1 MGNLLGEPFKDYV
14 DAQINVRQDVHG
26 KANRS
31 LQELQYLNSKN
42 AWIKLASGTSF
53 DETRL
58 ELLRK
63 NGNPLIPENFP
74 PGMDLARENVLF
86 NGLSKNQV
94 KMPGGSNYQQRSGIT
109 GVNRAYGVGGTEQ
122 GYSPMPG
129 IIDANI
135 KDLNKG
141 SIKKA
146 TINLKA
152 HNRNQ
157 FDIIDA
163 LYLRVGYSVMLEWGV
178 DKYLKSPENGGGPI
192 TPTTEYTL
200 ENMGT
205 TLIDRKFWREF
216 QNSSYNEILP
226 AIEEL
231 RKKYQGNYDGMFGV
245 ISNFSWTFE
254 ADGSYNIKLEIMS
267 QGDVIESLKANL
279 PKKDKD
285 GEVVNEYDKLARAKA
300 AENEVGDVD
309 SFFALYPGLEQII
322 EDWYEGVKAGKGT
335 FGYDPISLKT
345 PSNFTSLDIASYEE
359 NSSTS
364 PLKNKANISQA
375 KQLLSNAEFGSSLK
389 QFIKTINQNQEE
401 NNNPNYTSLDYLG
414 KPEDLKVLG
423 TDQIYRQKDQYTLS
437 GWSTG
442 PSPYINQSV
451 EASYRK
457 YETSQG
463 IEEGKITGPQ
473 RLLVNRLWLI
483 ENLTLNGIKNSVFA
497 KALSNN
503 FAGGSKDA
511 QFKTEVDEDAT
522 EEEKAELEAEQEVEK
537 ELEAKKDKNKINNYL
552 YRVRNVWGGLING
565 EYKYLG
571 EEGFGWIKVD
581 SRKLGSI
588 QNPTGTN
595 PGKFKP
601 IWNREVQFPIYPRP
615 LAESLDDKGDT
626 DSDQP
631 NAADFIKLNISPLD
645 KQHFI
650 RLGVFLEYLEK
661 KVIPRIKTGSKANQ
675 PMLLIDYHP
684 KNNICYVID
693 NVISLD
699 PNKTLVENTNFF
711 NGKEFEK
718 VFSQIKTYQRKTKSG
733 YSWGNIMNIYIN
745 FARIEELFENVD
757 EENEVSV
764 YSILKNLA
772 TDINSS
778 LGNINNIE
786 PIIDKETNTVKFIDQ
801 TPIPGLED
809 IARELNIPFKSD
821 KSSVKLE
828 IFGLNPTNNTSNF
841 VRSAGITTEL
851 SKEYT
856 TMITIGATANGAIPG
871 AEATAFSKWNIGI
884 TDRFKTNIVDG
895 EAEREA
901 TLEEQNQSVLQQYLF
916 MIERT
921 TAKLGLTKDSEGK
934 YIIDDEVISINRDSA
949 SNYYTYAQAETSN
962 SEGGSIESSIGFIPF
977 NLKLSMD
984 GLSGIK
990 IYNKVNVNTSFLP
1003 SNYGDTLSF
1012 IVTGVNHKLSGN
1024 EWVTNLDTL
1033 ATTKDKTKQASTE
1046 DVDTEELLNGEN
1058 QPQPSSRTNMGP
1070 VAPPTVEEVK
1080 TFQENNPFGIIN
1092 TPLRNTLPQPEGY
1105 GEFDIDLDIDLPI

>member
-26 KANRS
+26 KANRN

-53 DETRL
+53 DESRI
-58 ELLRK
+58 ELLMK
-63 NGNPLIPENFP
+63 GGNPLVSKN
-74 PGMDLARENVLF
+74 DTDYNLAIKNVLF
-86 NGLSKNQV
+86 NGLTGFGESVPIDLKGA
-94 KMPGGSNYQQRSGIT
+94 GGISRTYNVASTSQTQREGIT
-109 GVNRAYGVGGTEQ
+109 GANRAYGVGGTQ
-122 GYSPMPG
+122 QHGYSPMPG

-135 KDLNKG
+135 KDLNRG

-146 TINLKA
+146 TINIKA

-157 FDIIDA
+157 FDVIDA
-163 LYLRVGYSVMLEWGV
+163 LYLRLGYSVMLEWGV
-178 DKYLKSPENGGGPI
+178 DKYLSSPTISNELTNATVAGALNTVG
-192 TPTTEYTL
+192 TSNLSSPTGYTL

-205 TLIDRKFWREF
+205 TLIDKKFWTYTD
-216 QNSSYNEILP
+216 SSYNEILP

-254 ADGSYNIKLEIMS
+254 ADGTYNIKLEIMS

-279 PKKDKD
+279 PKKNKK
-285 GEVVNEYDKLARAKA
+285 GEVVNQYDKLARARA
-300 AENEVGDVD
+300 AETPAGDVD

-322 EDWYEGVKAGKGT
+322 EDWYKGVKEYKSKFSYSIT
-335 FGYDPISLKT
+335 PNIKFGGGDIISAV
-345 PSNFTSLDIASYEE
+345 SNLATEAAEFELDVSLFTNNFPTL
-359 NSSTS
+359 N
-364 PLKNKANISQA
+364 LKNYLSDRSTNSAKQNIANITQA
-375 KQLLSNAEFGSSLK
+375 LELDRYFTQILNTALIGIALAQEATSEKVYTSRDYEGN
-389 QFIKTINQNQEE
+389 KTILLEGDSDKKNEYNGWNTKGAFSDSYLQNAWDASKVKAEAAGI
-401 NNNPNYTSLDYLG
+401 D
-414 KPEDLKVLG
+414 ED
-423 TDQIYRQKDQYTLS
+423 TFTR
-437 GWSTG
+437 
-442 PSPYINQSV
+442 
-451 EASYRK
+451 RF
-457 YETSQG
+457 
-463 IEEGKITGPQ
+463 
-473 RLLVNRLWLI
+473 LI
-483 ENLTLNGIKNSVFA
+483 ENITLDLIKLFTFKKYQSLNY
-497 KALSNN
+497 
-503 FAGGSKDA
+503 AGGSEDP

-522 EEEKAELEAEQEVEK
+522 EEEKAEAEAEQEVEN

-565 EYKYLG
+565 EYKYVG
-571 EEGFGWIKVD
+571 ENAFGEIKVGN
-581 SRKLGSI
+581 RKLGVI

-595 PGKFKP
+595 TGKFKP
-601 IWNREVQFPIYPRP
+601 IWNREVKFPTYPRANAGQSITDQ
-615 LAESLDDKGDT
+615 LETSLLGGSRGDL
-626 DSDQP
+626 DSTQP
-631 NAADFIKLNISPLD
+631 NAADFIKLDLTPIN

-661 KVIPRIKTGSKANQ
+661 NVIPKIKTGSKTDQ

-684 KNNICYVID
+684 ENNICYTID

-699 PNKTLVENTNFF
+699 LNKTLVKNPTFF
-711 NGKEFEK
+711 NGKEYEGIFTGAK
-718 VFSQIKTYQRKTKSG
+718 DFKRNISG
-733 YSWGNIMNIYIN
+733 VSNGPIWGNIMNIYIN

-764 YSILKNLA
+764 FSILKNLA
-772 TDINSS
+772 TDINES

-801 TPIPGLED
+801 TSIPGLED
-809 IARELNIPFKSD
+809 IAKKLNIPFRSD

-841 VRSAGITTEL
+841 VRSAGITTEI
-851 SKEYT
+851 SKEYA

-901 TLEEQNQSVLQQYLF
+901 TLEEQNQSVLQQYVF
-916 MIERT
+916 MIERENE
-921 TAKLGLTKDSEGK
+921 KLGLTRDTDNK
-934 YIIDDEVISINRDSA
+934 YIINDEVISTNKDTA

-962 SEGGSIESSIGFIPF
+962 AASGSIESSIGFLPF

-1012 IVTGVNHKLSGN
+1012 IITGVNHKLSGN
-1024 EWVTNLDTL
+1024 EWVTNLDTI
-1033 ATTKDKTKQASTE
+1033 ATSKNKQT
-1046 DVDTEELLNGEN
+1046 
-1058 QPQPSSRTNMGP
+1058 
-1070 VAPPTVEEVK
+1070 
-1080 TFQENNPFGIIN
+1080 
-1092 TPLRNTLPQPEGY
+1092 
-1105 GEFDIDLDIDLPI
+1105 

>member
-53 DETRL
+53 DESRI
-58 ELLRK
+58 ELLMK
-63 NGNPLIPENFP
+63 GGNPLVSKN
-74 PGMDLARENVLF
+74 DTDYNLAIKNVLF
-86 NGLSKNQV
+86 NGLTTFTELHPPFDSITQS
-94 KMPGGSNYQQRSGIT
+94 PRAGIT
-109 GVNRAYGVGGTEQ
+109 GANRAYGVGGTQ
-122 GYSPMPG
+122 QHGYSPMPG
-129 IIDANI
+129 IIDADI
-135 KDLNKG
+135 KDLNRG

-146 TINLKA
+146 TINIKA
-152 HNRNQ
+152 HNKNQ
-157 FDIIDA
+157 FDVIDA
-163 LYLRVGYSVMLEWGV
+163 LYLRLGFTVMLEWGV
-178 DKYLKSPENGGGPI
+178 DKYLSSPTISNELTNATVAGALSTVGASNLSS
-192 TPTTEYTL
+192 PTGYTL

-205 TLIDRKFWREF
+205 TLIDKQFWRYRE
-216 QNSSYNEILP
+216 SSYNEILP

-254 ADGSYNIKLEIMS
+254 ADGTYNIKLEIMS

-279 PKKDKD
+279 PKKNKK
-285 GEVVNEYDKLARAKA
+285 GEVVNQYDKLARARA
-300 AENEVGDVD
+300 TSEEATDRTA
-309 SFFALYPGLEQII
+309 FYALYPGFEQII
-322 EDWYEGVKAGKGT
+322 RDWHEGAKSGKAKFDYNINP
-335 FGYDPISLKT
+335 FG
-345 PSNFTSLDIASYEE
+345 SNRGIQVDSQGGIDFPTLFTGNYKRDKDQNPNI
-359 NSSTS
+359 
-364 PLKNKANISQA
+364 KNDANISQVEELGSYFA
-375 KQLLSNAEFGSSLK
+375 DLLNAIFDIKGRVQESNGKEF
-389 QFIKTINQNQEE
+389 
-401 NNNPNYTSLDYLG
+401 YTSKDYLG
-414 KPEDLKVLG
+414 GDANKNIPDGEKLKSDYL
-423 TDQIYRQKDQYTLS
+423 IS
-437 GWSTG
+437 GWNRRGSKLTDSYTG
-442 PSPYINQSV
+442 NSLDASIALAGDTLT
-451 EASYRK
+451 EAQVTRRWIAHNL
-457 YETSQG
+457 E
-463 IEEGKITGPQ
+463 ID
-473 RLLVNRLWLI
+473 LI
-483 ENLTLNGIKNSVFA
+483 LDAVFSLYKGLNY
-497 KALSNN
+497 
-503 FAGGSKDA
+503 AGGSEDP

-522 EEEKAELEAEQEVEK
+522 EEEKAEAEAEQEVEN

-565 EYKYLG
+565 EYKYVG
-571 EEGFGWIKVD
+571 ENAFGEIKVGN
-581 SRKLGSI
+581 RKLGVI

-595 PGKFKP
+595 IGKFKP
-601 IWNREVQFPIYPRP
+601 IWNREVKFPTYPRANAGQSITDQ
-615 LAESLDDKGDT
+615 LETSLSGGSRGDL
-626 DSDQP
+626 DSTQP
-631 NAADFIKLNISPLD
+631 NAADFIKLDLTPIN

-661 KVIPRIKTGSKANQ
+661 NVIPKIKTGSKTNQ

-684 KNNICYVID
+684 ENNICYTID

-699 PNKTLVENTNFF
+699 LNKTLVKNPTFF
-711 NGKEFEK
+711 NGKEYEGIFTGAK
-718 VFSQIKTYQRKTKSG
+718 DFKRNISG
-733 YSWGNIMNIYIN
+733 VSNGPIWGNIMNIYIN

-764 YSILKNLA
+764 FSILKNLS
-772 TDINSS
+772 TDINES

-809 IARELNIPFKSD
+809 IARALKIDFKTEPGT
-821 KSSVKLE
+821 VLE

-841 VRSAGITTEL
+841 VRSAGITTEI
-851 SKEYT
+851 SKEYA

-901 TLEEQNQSVLQQYLF
+901 TLEEQNQSVLQQYVF
-916 MIERT
+916 MIERENE
-921 TAKLGLTKDSEGK
+921 KLGLTKDADNK
-934 YIIDDEVISINRDSA
+934 YIINDEVISTNKDTA

-962 SEGGSIESSIGFIPF
+962 AASGSIESSIGFLPF

-1012 IVTGVNHKLSGN
+1012 IITGVNHKLSGN
-1024 EWVTNLDTL
+1024 EWVTNLDTI
-1033 ATTKDKTKQASTE
+1033 ATSKNKQT
-1046 DVDTEELLNGEN
+1046 
-1058 QPQPSSRTNMGP
+1058 
-1070 VAPPTVEEVK
+1070 
-1080 TFQENNPFGIIN
+1080 
-1092 TPLRNTLPQPEGY
+1092 
-1105 GEFDIDLDIDLPI
+1105 